1 MAASTAE
8 ARKAA
13 RLRAAEKAKQEFE
26 RLTAVT
32 KLLEEYYVLADTSAD
47 KLAQAEQRRD
57 EAIARA
63 QAEYDKATANLLP
76 DQGAVVRK
84 LKGLGLTDAEL
95 VDKLEV
101 TASEVRKLL
110 RAADDSDAGDDA
122 RSNKSGPAATN
133 SGDKPAAS
141 SSPDTASG
149 KGDSAADSSSKGDG
163 PAATDDSSTSADGD
177 SSSTVQALD
186 DSGGSVPASSASA
199 TA

>member
-1 MAASTAE
+1 MAATTAE

-13 RLRAAEKAKQEFE
+13 RLRAAEKAKQDFE

-63 QAEYDKATANLLP
+63 QAEYDKATATLLP

-84 LKGLGLTDAEL
+84 LKGLGLTDSEL

-110 RAADDSDAGDDA
+110 RAADDGDAGEDGA
-122 RSNKSGPAATN
+122 PSKSKADATN
-133 SGDKPAAS
+133 SGGKAAAS
-141 SSPDTASG
+141 SS
-149 KGDSAADSSSKGDG
+149 AASSKGDKVADSASKG
-163 PAATDDSSTSADGD
+163 EQPAATGDSTSADGGS

-186 DSGGSVPASSASA
+186 DDGPVPASSTSA

>member
-1 MAASTAE
+1 MAATTAE

-13 RLRAAEKAKQEFE
+13 RLRAAEKAKQDFE

-47 KLAQAEQRRD
+47 KLTQAEQRRD

-63 QAEYDKATANLLP
+63 QAEYDKATATLLP

-84 LKGLGLTDAEL
+84 LKGLGLTESEL

-110 RAADDSDAGDDA
+110 RAADDGGDAGEDGA
-122 RSNKSGPAATN
+122 PSKSKADATN
-133 SGDKPAAS
+133 SGGKAAAS
-141 SSPDTASG
+141 SSPD
-149 KGDSAADSSSKGDG
+149 AASSKGDKV
-163 PAATDDSSTSADGD
+163 ADSASKGEQPVVTGDSTSADGD
-177 SSSTVQALD
+177 GSSTVQALD
-186 DSGGSVPASSASA
+186 DGGPVPASSTSA